1 MVPSFVAMRSVLLA
15 CSLSLIAALA
25 SAQTWPSK
33 PIRLVVPYPPGGS
46 NDQLARYLGAKLQ
59 ETLGPAGPH
68 RQQGRRQ
75 FDHRQRV
82 RSPGARPTATRS

>member
-25 SAQTWPSK
+25 SAQAWPAK

-59 ETLGPAGPH
+59 ERWGQPVP
-68 RQQGRRQ
+68 
-75 FDHRQRV
+75 
-82 RSPGARPTATRS
+82 P